1 MTDLGSI
8 VHATRRSAS
17 AVKRMQQHKCA
28 LRECIKPLTSLEHI
42 RLLRRYERAERDY
55 WRAQA
60 ILSASPLPG
69 DKQPHQWAPRK
80 QENAKPFSRDYY
92 RLRVKLGR
100 KWETVAADRDIK
112 ALLRFRD
119 NHHFNR
125 PAQVEQHMSDDTWR
139 KVL

>member
-1 MTDLGSI
+1 MTDLVSI

-17 AVKRMQQHKCA
+17 VVKRMQQHKRA

-60 ILSASPLPG
+60 ILTAIPLPG
-69 DKQPHQWAPRK
+69 DKQPPQGALRK
-80 QENAKPFSRDYY
+80 PGNAKPHSRDYY

-100 KWETVAADRDIK
+100 KWEAVAADRDIK
-112 ALLRFRD
+112 ALLQFRD
-119 NHHFNR
+119 
-125 PAQVEQHMSDDTWR
+125 
-139 KVL
+139 